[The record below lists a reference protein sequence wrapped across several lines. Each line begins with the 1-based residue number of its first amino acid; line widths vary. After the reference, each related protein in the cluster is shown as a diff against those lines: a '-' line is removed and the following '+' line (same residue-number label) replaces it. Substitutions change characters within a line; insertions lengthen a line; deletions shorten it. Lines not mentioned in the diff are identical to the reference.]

1 MASNVNFYRKDL
13 FGYGVTY
20 HVPVPDD
27 GKIAVDMHLRIA
39 YFWKKIRLGKD
50 SESFFCVINYWKSV
64 ENYGRC

>member
-13 FGYGVTY
+13 FGYGITY

-39 YFWKKIRLGKD
+39 YFWKKLDLEKIL
-50 SESFFCVINYWKSV
+50 SLFFV
-64 ENYGRC
+64 